1 VRRSG
6 DAPQASPWSGGLSP
20 GTSPVRRIAFV
31 NEKGGTGKTT
41 LAVHV
46 AAWIARARK
55 LRVLLVDMDTQ
66 GHAGK
71 TLGLDVREIQPNV
84 FHFLTDRSMDLARVR
99 HATEVPGLGVVPA
112 YKQMAGLAAALGSAS
127 SAAERL
133 GERLDEFG
141 SEQDVVVI
149 DGPPSLGLSVTAML
163 VAATEVVVPVALTY
177 LALDGCAEVA
187 RSVERIAEE
196 HHRPSLR
203 VSAVVPMMH
212 RRTALAEA
220 VRERLE
226 AYFPGRVTP
235 PLGISVAIDEAQS
248 HGKTVWDYAPRSRGA
263 QMMSAVAEAVWALG
277 ERGP

>member
-1 VRRSG
+1 MP
-6 DAPQASPWSGGLSP
+6 A
-20 GTSPVRRIAFV
+20 SPVRRIAFV

-46 AAWIARARK
+46 AAWIARSRK
-55 LRVLLVDMDTQ
+55 LRVLLVDLDTQ

-84 FHFLTDRSMDLARVR
+84 FHFLTDPTVTLAQVR
-99 HATEVPGLGVVPA
+99 QRTEVEGLTVVPA
-112 YKQMAGLAAALGSAS
+112 YKQMAGLTAVLGSAP

-133 GERLDEFG
+133 RERLDEAA
-141 SEQDVVVI
+141 SEHDVVVL
-149 DGPPSLGLSVTAML
+149 DGPPSLGLSVTSML

-187 RSVERIAEE
+187 RTVERVAEE
-196 HHRPSLR
+196 YRRPRLR
-203 VSAVVPMMH
+203 VTAVVPMMH

-226 AYFPGRVTP
+226 AYFPGKVTP
-235 PLGISVAIDEAQS
+235 PLGVNVAIDEAQS
-248 HGKTVWDYAPRSRGA
+248 HGKTVWDHAPRSRGA
-263 QMMSAVAEAVWALG
+263 QMMTAVAEAVWQLG
-277 ERGP
+277 EMP

>member
-1 VRRSG
+1 M
-6 DAPQASPWSGGLSP
+6 
-20 GTSPVRRIAFV
+20 RRIAFV

-46 AAWIARARK
+46 AAWIARVRK
-55 LRVLLVDMDTQ
+55 LRVLLLDMDTQ

-99 HATEVPGLGVVPA
+99 HATEVPGLAVVPA
-112 YKQMAGLAAALGSAS
+112 YKQMAGLAAALGSAP

-141 SEQDVVVI
+141 SEQDVVVL

-196 HHRPSLR
+196 HHRPRLR
-203 VSAVVPMMH
+203 VTAVVPMMH

-235 PLGISVAIDEAQS
+235 PLGVNVAIDEAQS

-277 ERGP
+277 EQGP

>member
-1 VRRSG
+1 M
-6 DAPQASPWSGGLSP
+6 
-20 GTSPVRRIAFV
+20 RRIAFV

-71 TLGLDVREIQPNV
+71 TLGLDVRQIQPNV
-84 FHFLTDRSMDLARVR
+84 FDFLTDPSMDLADVR
-99 HATEVPGLGVVPA
+99 HATEVPGLAVLPA
-112 YKQMAGLAAALGSAS
+112 YKQMAGLAAALGNTPDA
-127 SAAERL
+127 AGRLAERL
-133 GERLDEFG
+133 GAFD
-141 SEQDVVVI
+141 SAQDVVVL
-149 DGPPSLGLSVTAML
+149 DGPPSLGLSVTSML

-187 RSVERIAEE
+187 RSVERVAAEYG
-196 HHRPSLR
+196 RPGLR
-203 VSAVVPMMH
+203 VTAVVPMMQ

-235 PLGISVAIDEAQS
+235 PLGVNVAIDEAQS

-263 QMMSAVAEAVWALG
+263 QMMSAVAESVWTLG
-277 ERGP
+277 EESRH

>member
-1 VRRSG
+1 M
-6 DAPQASPWSGGLSP
+6 
-20 GTSPVRRIAFV
+20 RRIAFV

-55 LRVLLVDMDTQ
+55 LRVLLLDMDTQ

-84 FHFLTDRSMDLARVR
+84 FDFLTDRSVELARVR
-99 HATEVPGLGVVPA
+99 HATEVPGLAVVPA
-112 YKQMAGLAAALGSAS
+112 YKQMAGLAAALGSGP
-127 SAAERL
+127 SAADRL
-133 GERLDEFG
+133 AERLDEFG
-141 SEQDVVVI
+141 SEQDVVVL

-163 VAATEVVVPVALTY
+163 MAATEVVVPVALTY

-187 RSVERIAEE
+187 RSVERVAAE
-196 HHRPSLR
+196 HHRPGLR
-203 VSAVVPMMH
+203 VTAVVPMMH

-235 PLGISVAIDEAQS
+235 PLGVNVAIDEAQR

-263 QMMSAVAEAVWALG
+263 QMMSAVAEAVWTLG
-277 ERGP
+277 ERST